1 MESANFIKRIL
12 KARTRTSYGIA
23 VYEDRKKQ
31 GETVVRSINDIT
43 SDKRSLE
50 SFVDLCNKEKLSEIH
65 LEEAVQDF
73 LTENN

>member
-23 VYEDRKKQ
+23 VYEDR
-31 GETVVRSINDIT
+31 E
-43 SDKRSLE
+43 
-50 SFVDLCNKEKLSEIH
+50 NKEKLSEIH